1 MDEGEL
7 LQSPGA
13 ASEIAPLP
21 PALSCVGEEDVEL
34 LPASASAADAGAA
47 LKTLSAASRA
57 DRVRAM
63 TRDEAAVV
71 LQARQRGLEEE
82 YIRRMEAEVLEKLRA
97 KKRAAEEAAAAAAS
111 DGN

>member
-21 PALSCVGEEDVEL
+21 LALSCVGEEDVEL
-34 LPASASAADAGAA
+34 LPASAADAGAA

-71 LQARQRGLEEE
+71 LQARQRGNSARMTVGK
-82 YIRRMEAEVLEKLRA
+82 RRRPAHLVIEVP
-97 KKRAAEEAAAAAAS
+97 
-111 DGN
+111 

>member
-1 MDEGEL
+1 MDEDEL
-7 LQSPGA
+7 LQSPNA
-13 ASEIAPLP
+13 ASGIAPLP

-47 LKTLSAASRA
+47 LRTLSAASRA

-71 LQARQRGLEEE
+71 LQARQRGNSARMTVGK
-82 YIRRMEAEVLEKLRA
+82 RRRPVHLVIEVP
-97 KKRAAEEAAAAAAS
+97 
-111 DGN
+111 

>member
-71 LQARQRGLEEE
+71 LQARQRGNSARMAVGK
-82 YIRRMEAEVLEKLRA
+82 RRRPAHLVIEVP
-97 KKRAAEEAAAAAAS
+97 
-111 DGN
+111 

>member
-1 MDEGEL
+1 MRAGTLLEPPPLDEDEL
-7 LQSPGA
+7 RQSPGA

-71 LQARQRGLEEE
+71 LQARQRGNSARMTVGK
-82 YIRRMEAEVLEKLRA
+82 RRRPAHLVIEVP
-97 KKRAAEEAAAAAAS
+97 
-111 DGN
+111 